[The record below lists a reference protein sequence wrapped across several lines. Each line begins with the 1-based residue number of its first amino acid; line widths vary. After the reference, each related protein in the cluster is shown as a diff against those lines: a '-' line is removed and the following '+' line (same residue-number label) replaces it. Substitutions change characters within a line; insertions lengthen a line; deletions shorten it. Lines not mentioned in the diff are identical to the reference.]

1 MFIEGIVYY
10 VFGIVGFTNGII
22 DSFKYINKTD
32 DENLIRY
39 TNKGDKSSNI
49 TLNEKLK
56 RLSPISIYII
66 SGTIYSL
73 TYLSIPYLSNRIIDR
88 FIK

>member
-10 VFGIVGFTNGII
+10 IFGIVGFTNGII
-22 DSFKYINKTD
+22 DSFKYINK
-32 DENLIRY
+32 E
-39 TNKGDKSSNI
+39 DKSSNI

-56 RLSPISIYII
+56 RLNPISIYII

>member
-10 VFGIVGFTNGII
+10 IFGIVGFTNGII
-22 DSFKYINKTD
+22 DSFKYINK
-32 DENLIRY
+32 E
-39 TNKGDKSSNI
+39 DKSSNI

-56 RLSPISIYII
+56 RLNPISIYII

-73 TYLSIPYLSNRIIDR
+73 TYLSIPYLSNRIIDH